1 MQKQSG
7 GPVILV
13 DSFLQQPIGL
23 PLAATAASV
32 MAGALGGVQTG
43 SLGQNGLQIQPGMN
57 NDPLTLYLAKM
68 SRAQLHE
75 IMLEFKVRPFSIFV
89 LLIGIPL

>member
-1 MQKQSG
+1 M
-7 GPVILV
+7 ILV

-32 MAGALGGVQTG
+32 MAGALGGMQTG
-43 SLGQNGLQIQPGMN
+43 SLSQNGLPGMT
-57 NDPLTLYLAKM
+57 NDPLTHYLAKM

-75 IMLEFKVRPFSIFV
+75 IMLEFKVHAFSIFV